1 MPSQPRTPKPK
12 ELLKYLALEDVEFAQ
27 RRDADERGAIV
38 RSTSADH
45 VVREKKMAL
54 GEKTQP

>member
-1 MPSQPRTPKPK
+1 LPSDVTPTS
-12 ELLKYLALEDVEFAQ
+12 AA
-27 RRDADERGAIV
+27 AIV
-38 RSTSADH
+38 RSTSADQ